1 MYLNASMLT
10 TLKQMY
16 ANTKNVTHPVC
27 THAYRDTVTLENIMC
42 MHEAKHYKLHHNLV
56 YCACT
61 YKPKVTNS
69 KRGVLHEYPTAGWN
83 SNGFAL
89 ESGNQLL
96 LSFMLPNPGDSI
108 GIHETDL
115 WLFPKASQLQNNSVM
130 DLTLLVIVELA
141 HATKPRREVMNYS
154 WRMDSGCVR
163 LNMTG
168 LSRKI
173 INNLQKRGLERTN
186 ISVSIEVVAAREPEI
201 IQGNTIALDMDLQ
214 EGCSAL
220 RDRNSN
226 EPFLVMKYYNEE
238 QLAQESSSS
247 PSSRQQKRQTESGSD
262 KPETSTADSHT
273 ANSTS
278 APSWNGCSVVPLMVN
293 LTKAFG
299 DFIILPKEI
308 NIQDCYGSCNTGQNA
323 EKFTLHAKIKEQV
336 KLTEGV
342 NPIQRGDACC
352 APSSFKQQDMLIRKE
367 NYIAIVSFPD
377 MVVAACHCL

>member
-1 MYLNASMLT
+1 MY
-10 TLKQMY
+10 
-16 ANTKNVTHPVC
+16 
-27 THAYRDTVTLENIMC
+27 I
-42 MHEAKHYKLHHNLV
+42 
-56 YCACT
+56 
-61 YKPKVTNS
+61 
-69 KRGVLHEYPTAGWN
+69 GWN
-83 SNGFAL
+83 SNGFSV

-115 WLFPKASQLQNNSVM
+115 WLFPKASQLQNNSIM
-130 DLTLLVIVELA
+130 DLTLLVVVELA

-154 WRMDSGCVR
+154 WRMDSGCLR

-186 ISVSIEVVAAREPEI
+186 ISVSIEVIAAREPEF
-201 IQGNTIALDMDLQ
+201 IQGSTIALDADLQ

-238 QLAQESSSS
+238 QLALAEETSST
-247 PSSRQQKRQTESGSD
+247 PNRQQKRQSDSDQPDTPTAAGSTTTG
-262 KPETSTADSHT
+262 TSS
-273 ANSTS
+273 
-278 APSWNGCSVVPLMVN
+278 PSWNGCSVVPLTVN

-308 NIQDCYGSCNTGQNA
+308 DIQDCYGSCNTGQNVDR
-323 EKFTLHAKIKEQV
+323 FTLHAKVKEQV

-352 APSSFKQQDMLIRKE
+352 TPSSYKQQDVLIRKE
-367 NYIAIVSFPD
+367 NYVAIVSFPD
-377 MVVAACHCL
+377 MVVAACHCS

>member
-1 MYLNASMLT
+1 M
-10 TLKQMY
+10 
-16 ANTKNVTHPVC
+16 
-27 THAYRDTVTLENIMC
+27 
-42 MHEAKHYKLHHNLV
+42 
-56 YCACT
+56 
-61 YKPKVTNS
+61 
-69 KRGVLHEYPTAGWN
+69 VLHDYPTAGWN
-83 SNGFAL
+83 SNGFSL

-201 IQGNTIALDMDLQ
+201 IQGNTITQDTDLR

-220 RDRNSN
+220 HDRNSN

-238 QLAQESSSS
+238 QLAQESTSS
-247 PSSRQQKRQTESGSD
+247 PSSRQQKRQTESDSD
-262 KPETSTADSHT
+262 QPETFTAGSPT

-278 APSWNGCSVVPLMVN
+278 APSRNGCSVVPLIVN

-308 NIQDCYGSCNTGQNA
+308 DIQDCYGSCNTGQNA

-342 NPIQRGDACC
+342 NPIQRGDVCC
-352 APSSFKQQDMLIRKE
+352 APSSFIKLDMLVRKD
-367 NYIAIVSFPD
+367 NYVAIVSFPD

>member
-1 MYLNASMLT
+1 M
-10 TLKQMY
+10 
-16 ANTKNVTHPVC
+16 NTQH
-27 THAYRDTVTLENIMC
+27 
-42 MHEAKHYKLHHNLV
+42 
-56 YCACT
+56 
-61 YKPKVTNS
+61 S
-69 KRGVLHEYPTAGWN
+69 AGWN
-83 SNGFAL
+83 SNGFSF

-115 WLFPKASQLQNNSVM
+115 WLFPKASELRNNSVT
-130 DLTLLVIVELA
+130 DLTLLVVVELA

-154 WRMDSGCVR
+154 WRMDSGCLR

-173 INNLQKRGLERTN
+173 INNLQKRGLEQTN
-186 ISVSIEVVAAREPEI
+186 ISVSIDVVAAREPEI
-201 IQGNTIALDMDLQ
+201 IQETTIVLDTDLH

-226 EPFLVMKYYNEE
+226 EPFLVMKYYDEE
-238 QLAQESSSS
+238 QLAQEGSSSS
-247 PSSRQQKRQTESGSD
+247 SRQEKRQSGSD
-262 KPETSTADSHT
+262 QPESPTAGSPN
-273 ANSTS
+273 ASTS
-278 APSWNGCSVVPLMVN
+278 APSWNGCSVVPLTVN

-308 NIQDCYGSCNTGQNA
+308 NIQDCSGSCNTGQNP

-336 KLTEGV
+336 KLTEGA
-342 NPIQRGDACC
+342 NPIQREDACC
-352 APSSFKQQDMLIRKE
+352 APSSFKQTDMLIKKE
-367 NYIAIVSFPD
+367 NYFAIVSFPD